1 MNIIKRFAHWVLRED
16 LRMLDVRIQTL
27 QSGLKDRDKKLE
39 YTQSKLNEWI
49 WKASVN
55 HDSILPQSAVKAI
68 IECLP
73 NPNEVTA
80 GRVNGKSSSFSH
92 FVRGSK
98 IEHVVRLEK
107 FCKVNDVTHAQVTIQ
122 DLNINITLP
131 LRRHK
136 MNYNMLGVDSEVETY
151 YWDFNFSNIKI
162 ISDDVFDLI
171 SEFIIAQ
178 ENVTKELKQ
187 EGLLW
192 RKYE

>member
-1 MNIIKRFAHWVLRED
+1 MNVIKRFAHWVLRED

-39 YTQSKLNEWI
+39 YAQSKLNEWI
-49 WKASVN
+49 WKASIN
-55 HDSILPQSAVKAI
+55 PDSILPQSAVKAI

-73 NPNEVTA
+73 NPNEVA
-80 GRVNGKSSSFSH
+80 VGRVVKGKPSSFSH

-98 IEHVVRLEK
+98 IEHIVKLEK
-107 FCKVNDVTHAQVTIQ
+107 FSRVNDVIHAHINIR
-122 DLNINITLP
+122 DLNINIILP

-162 ISDDVFDLI
+162 ISDDAFDLI

-178 ENVTKELKQ
+178 RNVIKELKQ
-187 EGLLW
+187 EDLL
-192 RKYE
+192 

>member
-1 MNIIKRFAHWVLRED
+1 MNIIKRFARWVLRED
-16 LRMLDVRIQTL
+16 LRMLDIRIQTL
-27 QSGLKDRDKKLE
+27 QSGL
-39 YTQSKLNEWI
+39 NEWI
-49 WKASVN
+49 LKASVN

-73 NPNEVTA
+73 NPNEVAA
-80 GRVNGKSSSFSH
+80 GRVKGKSSSFSH
-92 FVRGSK
+92 FVRGNK

-136 MNYNMLGVDSEVETY
+136 MNYNMLGVNSEVETY

-178 ENVTKELKQ
+178 KNVTKELKQ
-187 EGLLW
+187 EGLL
-192 RKYE
+192 

>member
-1 MNIIKRFAHWVLRED
+1 MNVIKRFAHWVLRED

-39 YTQSKLNEWI
+39 YAQSKLNEWI

-68 IECLP
+68 VECLP
-73 NPNEVTA
+73 NPNSFAA
-80 GRVNGKSSSFSH
+80 GSVKAKSSSFSH
-92 FVRGSK
+92 FVRGIK
-98 IEHVVRLEK
+98 MEHVVRLEK
-107 FCKVNDVTHAQVTIQ
+107 FFSINDVVHAQVTIP
-122 DLNINITLP
+122 DLNITITLP

-136 MNYNMLGVDSEVETY
+136 INYNMLEVFSEVETY

-162 ISDDVFDLI
+162 ISDDAFDLI

-178 ENVTKELKQ
+178 RNVIKELKQ
-187 EGLLW
+187 EDLL
-192 RKYE
+192 